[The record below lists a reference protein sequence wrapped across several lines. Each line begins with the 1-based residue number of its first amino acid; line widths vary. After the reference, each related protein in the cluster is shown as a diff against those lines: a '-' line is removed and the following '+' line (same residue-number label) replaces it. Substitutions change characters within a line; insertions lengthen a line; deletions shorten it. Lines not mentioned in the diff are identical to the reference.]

1 MAPYGRSAFV
11 HHVGPECPTRKV
23 PPEDAVAQMGITAV
37 VIEAS
42 CCRGY
47 ISAHGVIDRE
57 ERTSAIIDTA
67 TRCGG
72 PVVTDFGVVDQR
84 VARTSHA
91 AAVISA
97 ADMDAASQVRRRI
110 GCNDRVGY
118 GPRSP
123 VLEEN
128 TSAVC
133 CLSATDDESV
143 DTGIATD
150 PAAAVRIIRRSVE
163 DDDVA
168 SVTVHDRLMQGVV
181 PFVQIRFPCT
191 EAAVDFDTV
200 VIDHIRLAL
209 RRHVVPFGHPD
220 TVALRSQ
227 AKRLIDRRESIRPV
241 RSVTASATYVPVD
254 KVSEVLF
261 VKHQIH
267 HEGRV
272 ARHFVSPR
280 TGCGREMKR
289 DLFLSGRV
297 PNYLRTGRYRCRRG
311 SALESPLDA

>member
-1 MAPYGRSAFV
+1 
-11 HHVGPECPTRKV
+11 
-23 PPEDAVAQMGITAV
+23 
-37 VIEAS
+37 
-42 CCRGY
+42 
-47 ISAHGVIDRE
+47 
-57 ERTSAIIDTA
+57 
-67 TRCGG
+67 
-72 PVVTDFGVVDQR
+72 
-84 VARTSHA
+84 
-91 AAVISA
+91 
-97 ADMDAASQVRRRI
+97 MDATSQVRRRI

-209 RRHVVPFGHPD
+209 RRHIVPFGHPD

-272 ARHFVSPR
+272 THHFVSPR

-297 PNYLRTGRYRCRRG
+297 PNYLRTGRYRCRWG
-311 SALESPLDA
+311 SALESPLDAQGRHVEHRLIHLDAELLRNPDLGRFVRLALDGGIPFQVKDPTRIGQCLKFLVHFQNIHTRYACF